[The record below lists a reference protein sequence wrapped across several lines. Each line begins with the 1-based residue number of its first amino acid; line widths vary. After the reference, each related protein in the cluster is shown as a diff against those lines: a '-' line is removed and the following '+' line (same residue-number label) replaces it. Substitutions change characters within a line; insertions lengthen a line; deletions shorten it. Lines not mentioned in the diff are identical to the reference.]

1 MRCHHAIPYASAAAN
16 ANTDPVT
23 SRRIAAPVNWVG
35 LAPVF
40 VPVPVPVAVAFEPV
54 MVDVPVAVLVIV
66 LPPLV
71 ET

>member
-1 MRCHHAIPYASAAAN
+1 MQCHYAIPYASAAAN

-35 LAPVF
+35 LALVF
-40 VPVPVPVAVAFEPV
+40 VPVPAAVAFEPV
-54 MVDVPVAVLVIV
+54 IVEVPVAVLVIV